1 MPPLWR
7 DLERRST
14 VLCSVRYE
22 ALGEMESRITELE
35 RRIADLKARLPKHSV
50 PPAML
55 IELEEL
61 EEELEQARATT
72 TQENPQ

>member
-22 ALGEMESRITELE
+22 ALDEMESRITELE
-35 RRIADLKARLPKHSV
+35 RRIADLKARWPKHSV